1 MNNQNRN
8 ENLGPAERI
17 IQALLT
23 YTDHMVHNRPGIVTP
38 DPTSVVGVKWEYA
51 TFKEE
56 EVDGVKKKVVYRIMP
71 KAGGAKK
78 APKAKA
84 GAKAAK
90 KGPKGPGETRVKVG
104 TLWADNTVR
113 DDARH
118 KLAEYRQPGF
128 FPEVA
133 VWMYRQAIEVWK
145 LDNEFAAKW
154 ASFAF
159 KENHKDLKVVLAA
172 LMLVQS
178 RKGDPVQENGEV
190 VFHDEDYRN
199 VGEAM
204 VLLRDKTAKGLDPIQ
219 VLRVRDF
226 LCLPQ
231 IAEINRELGFG
242 KSARKPFLGRWSK
255 AVEKWLTYREEN
267 PPMLEGLVKGGM
279 KSTVR
284 KLSSHVG
291 FKPTS
296 QQFFEVLGWKQ
307 AQAEDGRRTIA
318 IGQEMTKAE
327 TWKDLNE
334 EAICQRIM
342 AERPGYKVIVGKVPR
357 EVGMTRA
364 VMAAAIEAGS
374 LSDKDLIMAT
384 PTLEEL
390 GLLQVQDIKDRWAL
404 ALRRAED
411 QRALNVAKNVKTKDV
426 QDKLQEA
433 GDTAVQ
439 KAVEEVVK
447 GLRVYFFVDV
457 SSSMANAIDAA
468 MLYIERFLGAFP
480 LDQLHVAIFNT
491 AGREIVIPHRSAA
504 GVRQAFKGKQAGGG
518 TSHGAGVMALA
529 QRKPKEDEDA
539 LFIFIGDEEENGT
552 FEAQVR
558 QTGINPLA
566 FGLIRVRP
574 SGYKIVQDTAA
585 RLGIPCFMIDE
596 RIFADVYAIPRT
608 IRALVAATPVGVQ
621 APGRVAPARVTLVDQ
636 ILKTDLLAKPV
647 WA

>member
-23 YTDHMVHNRPGIVTP
+23 HTDHMVHNRPGIVTP
-38 DPTSVVGVKWEYA
+38 DPTSAVGVKWEYA
-51 TFKEE
+51 TYKEE
-56 EVDGVKKKVVYRIMP
+56 DGKKIVYKILP
-71 KAGGAKK
+71 KPAGAKK
-78 APKAKA
+78 AKGKKA
-84 GAKAAK
+84 
-90 KGPKGPGETRVKVG
+90 PGVAPGRVKVG
-104 TLWADNTVR
+104 NLWEDGTVR
-113 DDARH
+113 DETRH

-133 VWMYRQAIEVWK
+133 VWMYRQAVEVWK
-145 LDNEFAAKW
+145 LDNEFAARW
-154 ASFAF
+154 ASYAF
-159 KENHKDLKVVLAA
+159 KEDHKDLKVVLTA

-190 VFHDEDYRN
+190 LFNDDDFRS

-204 VLLRDKTAKGLDPIQ
+204 VLLRDKTHKGLDPVL

-242 KSARKPFLGRWSK
+242 KSARKPFLGRWPK
-255 AVEKWLTYREEN
+255 AVEKWLSYREEN
-267 PPMLEGLVKGGM
+267 PPMLEGLVKGGL

-284 KLSSHVG
+284 QLSSHVG
-291 FKPTS
+291 FKPAS
-296 QQFFEVLGWKQ
+296 PQFFAALGWKQ
-307 AQAEDGRRTIA
+307 AQSDDGRRTIA
-318 IGQEMTKAE
+318 IGQELVKAE
-327 TWKDLNE
+327 TWSGLSE
-334 EAICQRIM
+334 EAICQRIVK
-342 AERPGYKVIVGKVPR
+342 EKPGYKVIVGRVPR

-390 GLLQVQDIKDRWAL
+390 GLLQVQDIKDRWTL

-411 QRALNVAKNVKTKDV
+411 QRALNVAKNVKTKEA
-426 QDKLQEA
+426 QEKLQEA
-433 GDTAVQ
+433 GDAAVQ
-439 KAVEEVVK
+439 KAVEEVVR
-447 GLRVYFFVDV
+447 GLRVYFFIDV
-457 SSSMANAIDAA
+457 SSSMQGAIDAA
-468 MLYIERFLGAFP
+468 MTYIEKFLGAFP

-504 GVRQAFKGKQAGGG
+504 GVRQAFRGKQAGGG
-518 TSHGAGVMALA
+518 TSHGAGVLALS
-529 QRKPKEDEDA
+529 QRKPKAEEDS
-539 LFIFIGDEEENGT
+539 LFIFIGDEEEGGT

-558 QTGINPLA
+558 QSGLNPLA
-566 FGLIRVRP
+566 FGLIRVRQ
-574 SGYKIVQDTAA
+574 SYYRAVQDTAA
-585 RLGIPCFMIDE
+585 RLGVPCFMIDE
-596 RIFADVYAIPRT
+596 RTFADVYAIPRT
-608 IRALVAATPVGVQ
+608 IRALVAATPVGAQ
-621 APGRVAPARVTLVDQ
+621 APGRVAPVRVTLVDR
-636 ILKTDLLAKPV
+636 ILKTDLLQKPV